1 MNKHKNAYIPLVSV
15 GVPTYNRPE
24 LLERALLHL
33 TSQTWTNLEII
44 LSDNASTNPDVA
56 KVIDAFAARDMRIR
70 PFFQNESIGVLQNF
84 CFVLKQA
91 RANYFMW
98 AADDDYLAPWFI
110 ESCMNVLIAD
120 PEKVLCTA
128 ETQYVLPNG
137 ILMPIFDQ
145 GEPYRLSTKLNRLDR
160 MEYLLQNNFD
170 NMIYGLFR
178 KDALINNDKILW
190 DITSEFSGNEIP
202 PLLLAAMRGE
212 IIVLPKAGIYKTANQ
227 SVHAQAKWEA
237 CGGWIPETSR
247 IRSIK
252 SLIQTWN
259 YHASVIK
266 GVDNALNQLN
276 ISIKDH
282 DRLISVARIRII
294 KHFINMVVRYKL
306 FK

>member
-1 MNKHKNAYIPLVSV
+1 MNKQNNAYIQLVSV
-15 GVPTYNRPE
+15 GVPAYNRPE

-33 TSQTWTNLEII
+33 TSQTWSNLEII
-44 LSDNASTNPDVA
+44 VSDNASTNPDVA
-56 KVIDAFAARDMRIR
+56 KVIGEFAARDMRIR
-70 PFFQNESIGVLQNF
+70 PFFQHEGLGVLQNF

-110 ESCMNVLIAD
+110 ERCMHVLISD

-128 ETQYVLPNG
+128 ETQYVLPDG
-137 ILMPIFDQ
+137 VLMPMFEQ
-145 GEPYRLSTKLNRLDR
+145 GNAYRLPTKLNRLDR
-160 MEYLLQNNFD
+160 MDYLLKNNFD

-212 IIVLPKAGIYKTANQ
+212 IIVLPEAGIYKTANQ
-227 SVHAQAKWEA
+227 SVHAQAKWEVR
-237 CGGWIPETSR
+237 GGRIPETSR

-252 SLIQTWN
+252 SLIKTWS

-276 ISIKDH
+276 ISSKDH

-294 KHFINMVVRYKL
+294 KHFVNMVVRYKL
-306 FK
+306 FI